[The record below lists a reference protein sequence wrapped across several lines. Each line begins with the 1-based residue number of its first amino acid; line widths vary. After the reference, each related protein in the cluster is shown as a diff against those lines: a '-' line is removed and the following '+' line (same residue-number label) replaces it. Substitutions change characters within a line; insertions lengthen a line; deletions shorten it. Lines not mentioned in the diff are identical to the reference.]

1 MKKLIS
7 QINPFKTL
15 FILYPLLRRIVPGF
29 KKLPIILQ
37 KGLAILLSITVTLTS
52 FYGLSFLFVPKA
64 QAAWF
69 DDSWSYRQRVDVCSS
84 DLAQTDYQVSITLD
98 TATLITAGKV
108 QSDCDDIRITDT
120 NGKLLPHWVEESN
133 PGCNSATTKIWTK
146 APSIT
151 TSGATVYLYYG
162 NPSAANVENPT
173 KVFVFYDN
181 FSGDLSRW
189 TNPSGCAGAISSGV
203 LQITASTGC
212 DSTPMYVTSLTQSD
226 ASGYAFDFRGKFSSG
241 GSGRLQMYQRYRSTN
256 THMARL
262 WISGTVTNSQ
272 EATPGFGGNT
282 DIGNSGT
289 SADTW
294 YNFGIKVTGTSNQL
308 YVNGTS
314 IGTGTTVG
322 ATLTTQTDLT
332 VGLGDY
338 NTTVQYD
345 NVRVRKSASTEP
357 TIASPTNEEKA
368 ASPVAYWKFD
378 DGTGTNAQD
387 STPNNFDGTDD
398 YVEVADNTIN
408 DLGTTWTVQFWIKP
422 IYKTTANDY
431 GVILSKGTAAD
442 ASTDGIRFD
451 NTDNVYVTE
460 GGTDDLSFD
469 ISTDSPG
476 SNWTHIALVANS
488 SQTTLYVNGAQK
500 TTGTTV
506 SSSFMSK
513 SAVMRIGDPSYDF
526 WGSGPVPFKGY
537 MDELKIY
544 NQALTAAQIKAQYA
558 SKAGGNEGASAVL
571 GATNQQNLSN
581 GLVGYWKMD
590 EGAWADVASEVV
602 DSSGNAL
609 HGRGKNGA
617 TTTGGKFGNGG
628 AFDGTNDYATI
639 ADSDTLSP
647 TNKSLSAWV
656 KFGALGTNDIIVY
669 KSSEYGLSYG
679 FTDAG
684 CTASR
689 FNFAFYGGG
698 WYCANSTTA
707 PSTGVWY
714 HVQGTYDGTNI
725 RLYINGALE
734 ATTTVNAPSNNATAF
749 DIGSY
754 SVDATTYA
762 FNGTVDEVRLYN
774 RALSPAE
781 VSQLYNF
788 APGPVGYWNLNEG
801 SGTAASDISGNA
813 NTGTWQG
820 TTTNV
825 WAPGKYG
832 KGGNFNGSDNYVS
845 LASIF
850 NSAFPIFTMEAW
862 VKRNTTGSRQFIF
875 NTGNADIEF
884 QADNTLFL
892 NQTGTGFG
900 CTTATTY
907 TDTNWHH
914 VAATW
919 DASTIKLYVDGVN
932 IACTGTTPSGT
943 YASTSAAAYIGA
955 RITNS
960 NYFSGQIDDVRF
972 YNYPRSAKQIVSDMN
987 AGHPSVGSP
996 VGSAVGYWRFD
1007 EGADNTCS
1015 GGANDYCNSG
1025 SYGSG
1030 LDGAKNGTVN
1040 HTQSGKFGKAIS
1052 PDGTTGYVSVA
1063 DNASLD
1069 FGTNDF
1075 SVSSWV
1081 EFPTGGSSTWN
1092 GIVSKGFT
1100 TSAPANTWG
1109 ITSGN
1114 PATDLAYQDAT
1125 DAGGAWNVT
1134 LSYATASLSGW
1145 HHVVVTRSGTAYK
1158 MYDNGVLVDSDTGLS
1173 TVNLSNSSA
1182 LQFANA
1188 DSRYFSKD
1196 IDEIKVYNFALTADE
1211 VKLDMNQ
1218 GQAQVLGS
1226 LSDNSTYQKQAA
1238 NQEYCVPG
1246 DSTSCTAPVG
1256 RWGFN
1261 EGTGTTGYDTS
1272 GNGNNAS

>member
-1 MKKLIS
+1 MNKLLSRILKPLRT
-7 QINPFKTL
+7 IFRHARRPLARLVGKPFDL
-15 FILYPLLRRIVPGF
+15 VFLLLWKAVPPYRQ
-29 KKLPIILQ
+29 LRPIFQRLI
-37 KGLAILLSITVTLTS
+37 AILLTFTITITS
-52 FYGLSFLFVPKA
+52 LYSLSFLFAKTTS
-64 QAAWF
+64 AAWF
-69 DDSWSYRQRVDVCSS
+69 DDSWSYRQRVDITNSGT
-84 DLAQTDYQVSITLD
+84 AQTDYQVSITLD

-262 WISGTVTNSQ
+262 WISGTVTYYQ
-272 EATPGFGGNT
+272 EGTPGFGGNT

-387 STPNNFDGTDD
+387 STPNNLDGTVSGATWQTEDQCISGKCLYFDGTDD

-537 MDELKIY
+537 LDELKIY

-754 SVDATTYA
+754 SVDATAYA

-788 APGPVGYWNLNEG
+788 APGPVGYWNFNEKT
-801 SGTAASDISGNA
+801 GTNANDSSGNSL
-813 NTGTWQG
+813 TGTLTNSPTWTNGKYGGATNYSGSNMYTQVSYSAAIKPAYLVTVEAWVNPTSSGQNNKGIVGKWSGQGGDSSNSYVLLLESGIPKFYVYNGASTGQVG
-820 TTTNV
+820 TTTLSANTWYHLAGTYDGANLKIYV
-825 WAPGKYG
+825 
-832 KGGNFNGSDNYVS
+832 NGVQEGTSAVTG
-845 LASIF
+845 SI
-850 NSAFPIFTMEAW
+850 
-862 VKRNTTGSRQFIF
+862 TTGTSPLWI
-875 NTGNADIEF
+875 GN
-884 QADNTLFL
+884 
-892 NQTGTGFG
+892 
-900 CTTATTY
+900 Y
-907 TDTNWHH
+907 
-914 VAATW
+914 
-919 DASTIKLYVDGVN
+919 
-932 IACTGTTPSGT
+932 SG
-943 YASTSAAAYIGA
+943 
-955 RITNS
+955 
-960 NYFSGQIDDVRF
+960 SGQTFAGSVDDVRI
-972 YNYPRSAKQIVSDMN
+972 YNYARTAKQIVSDMN

-996 VGSAVGYWRFD
+996 VGSAVGHWRFD

-1015 GGANDYCNSG
+1015 GGVNDYCNSG
-1025 SYGSG
+1025 SAGST

-1196 IDEIKVYNFALTADE
+1196 IDEVKVYNFALISRSE
-1211 VKLDMNQ
+1211 
-1218 GQAQVLGS
+1218 
-1226 LSDNSTYQKQAA
+1226 
-1238 NQEYCVPG
+1238 EH
-1246 DSTSCTAPVG
+1246 
-1256 RWGFN
+1256 
-1261 EGTGTTGYDTS
+1261 TTKHQP
-1272 GNGNNAS
+1272 